1 MPKAP
6 PSTRIEATA
15 ALADPLATDALGERI
30 AAFLRSTGQGLN
42 IHLCGDLGAGKTSL
56 ARAILRGLGV
66 TGRIKSPTFA
76 LVESYVVQ
84 IPSVLDIRQNLSLYC
99 YHFDFYRFTDPR
111 EWLDAGFREYFDG
124 TALCLVEWPE
134 KAAGSEHWP
143 LPDLRITLEVV
154 AQGRIASLQ
163 AYSPRGAACLAGA
176 ASCDP
181 A

>member
-1 MPKAP
+1 
-6 PSTRIEATA
+6 
-15 ALADPLATDALGERI
+15 
-30 AAFLRSTGQGLN
+30 
-42 IHLCGDLGAGKTSL
+42 
-56 ARAILRGLGV
+56 V